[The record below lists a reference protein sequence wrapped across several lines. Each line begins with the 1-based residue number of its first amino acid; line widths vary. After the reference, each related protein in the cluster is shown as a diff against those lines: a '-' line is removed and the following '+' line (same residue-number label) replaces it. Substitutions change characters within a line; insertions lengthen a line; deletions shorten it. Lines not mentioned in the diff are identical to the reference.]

1 MYTWKT
7 AGWIQS
13 FSYQSLSVSHCRSF
27 LLPLFLSLAC
37 SFDLHHQRCGEH
49 QLLAR
54 TWFHRQAITPTYLW
68 RTQPGRWQPHQTPFA
83 GHHGSSPYNIVH
95 ACCPKFGPHY
105 TAGVGGG
112 LVPHFVGIFFSSP
125 SPNLYLSLI
134 PHFSCHHHSHHIYTH
149 TFSSRLSF
157 VPVFRCPRFH
167 LATSISDHPWG
178 LVNQLPWTWG
188 YSCGDAYTGTREV
201 AGIYRQVFGTTL
213 ACPNW
218 GRIMPSLSR
227 FILVVRLSPSLPH
240 THHPPLTYCTLFSVL
255 EITF

>member
-105 TAGVGGG
+105 TAGGVWYRTLWGYFS
-112 LVPHFVGIFFSSP
+112 LPPHQTSIFHLFHISP
-125 SPNLYLSLI
+125 VTTTPI
-134 PHFSCHHHSHHIYTH
+134 IYTH
-149 TFSSRLSF
+149 TFSSCLSF

-227 FILVVRLSPSLPH
+227 FILVVRLSLSLPH
-240 THHPPLTYCTLFSVL
+240 THTIPRWHIALFFRSL
-255 EITF
+255 K